1 MEFPPVNTATATP
14 LPPLTD
20 QLAREAAHQ
29 PALLLEEPEPAKDS
43 AALLRLDIRDVL
55 RAEIGLHEP
64 MAEVMSEA
72 ICRGLRTR
80 WGGREIYVPAED
92 IAERNRRIREA
103 WRGNNAAEVLA
114 RFGISKATLYR
125 VLNEQR

>member
-1 MEFPPVNTATATP
+1 MNTATATA

-20 QLAREAAHQ
+20 QLAREPAHQ
-29 PALLLEEPEPAKDS
+29 PALLH
-43 AALLRLDIRDVL
+43 LDIQDVL
-55 RAEIGLHEP
+55 RTEIGLHPP

-80 WGGREIYVPAED
+80 WGGREIYVPSED